1 MENELMT
8 MPANVDLEKVK
19 SVAATIRVEDSQAII
34 NYGMGVQGKI
44 SGFSDNMIA
53 QVRSKDAGNTGE
65 VLTDL
70 MLKVKGVDVESL
82 GGTKGGF
89 FKGLFNSAAKFLAK
103 YEKLSVQIDRI
114 VDELEK
120 TRMALSRDIVT
131 LDNFYKK
138 NVEYLGE
145 LDVFIAAGIMKI
157 QELRDG
163 PLQEL
168 KAKAEQTGD
177 PVDAQAYNDFEQ
189 FIHRFEKKIHDL
201 KLSRMIAIQT
211 SPQIRLIQ
219 GNDQSLV
226 EKIQSSIMT
235 TIPLWKS
242 QIVIAV
248 TLDRQNRAVE
258 VQKNVSDTTN
268 KLLEAN
274 SEALK
279 IGSIKVATE
288 MERGIVSIET
298 LKKTNADLIS
308 TIEETIR
315 IQEEGRAARAA
326 AEADLVNLENE
337 LKTKLTTS
345 KVGA

>member
-1 MENELMT
+1 MENELMV
-8 MPANVDLEKVK
+8 MPANVDLEKAK

-34 NYGMGVQGKI
+34 NYGMGVQTKI
-44 SGFSDNMIA
+44 SGFSDNILA
-53 QVRSKDAGNTGE
+53 QVRSKDAGRTGE

-82 GGTKGGF
+82 GAKGGF
-89 FKGLFNSAAKFLAK
+89 FQNIFNSAAKFLAK
-103 YEKLSVQIDRI
+103 YEKMSVQIDRI

-145 LDVFIAAGIMKI
+145 LDVFIAAGIMKV
-157 QELRDG
+157 QELREG
-163 PLQEL
+163 PLVEIRT
-168 KAKAEQTGD
+168 KAEQSGD

-189 FIHRFEKKIHDL
+189 FLHRFEKKIHDL

-219 GNDQSLV
+219 GNDQALV

-235 TIPLWKS
+235 TIPLWKN
-242 QIVIAV
+242 QVVIAV
-248 TLDRQNRAVE
+248 ALDRQNRAAD

-279 IGSIKVATE
+279 IGTIKVATE

-315 IQEEGRAARAA
+315 IQAEGRAAREA

-337 LKTKLTTS
+337 LKTKLTT
-345 KVGA
+345 KTVGA